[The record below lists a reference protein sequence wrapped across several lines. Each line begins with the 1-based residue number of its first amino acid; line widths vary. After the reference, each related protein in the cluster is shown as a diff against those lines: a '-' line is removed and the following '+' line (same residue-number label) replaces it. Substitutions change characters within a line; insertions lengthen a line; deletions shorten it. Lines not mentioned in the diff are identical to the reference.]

1 MMGARDPI
9 AVLTSAVLVIA
20 AVVTSRVVWSLQT
33 DHTIFTPLLGGWMLL
48 PYLFLLYCLASPAH
62 RAARGATLMTTLLVA
77 VGGMVFLYVV
87 FRDSDPQAGIA
98 VVLTPVYQAIA
109 MAVLLPLTRRFV
121 TPRT

>member
-1 MMGARDPI
+1 MGARDPI
-9 AVLTSAVLVIA
+9 AVVTFAVLAIA
-20 AVVTSRVVWSLQT
+20 AVVTGRIVWSLQT
-33 DHTIFTPLLGGWMLL
+33 DHTLFTPLLGGWMLL
-48 PYLFLLYCLASPAH
+48 PYLFLLYCLTSPAH
-62 RAARGATLMTTLLVA
+62 RATRGATLMTTLLVA

-109 MAVLLPLTRRFV
+109 MAVLLPLTRRFA